1 MFCVII
7 KISIREIYKHYYRA
21 HKAQTTKEK
30 EMKDY
35 QLKEDEVVLF
45 KGDIELQG
53 VKGKTELIFTNH
65 NFVFITKHK
74 KVFAKEETYV
84 QIYPVSDV
92 KIYEKKPQ
100 IKIKDLMT
108 EIYFLS
114 GEKVFKFFS
123 EVEQTEFVAEVQKL
137 FEKKS
142 AVSKG
147 LEKAKNALKNVGNMI
162 GEKNIEKAK
171 TVAKTVAVVAG
182 KTAVKIVKNKLGM

>member
-1 MFCVII
+1 
-7 KISIREIYKHYYRA
+7 
-21 HKAQTTKEK
+21 
-30 EMKDY
+30 MKDY

-142 AVSKG
+142 AVGKG
-147 LEKAKNALKNVGNMI
+147 LEKAKSALKNVGNMI
-162 GEKNIEKAK
+162 GEKNVEKVK